1 MFEDEEDE
9 TEEEEIEPI
18 YLSGEYWFDDSGTAM
33 YADGDIGDMNH
44 EAYVQQSC
52 VSSVLSQ
59 FDIHDDSEYPSLE
72 NHEDEILE
80 TIVDS
85 MDIEDEE
92 EKHLKLQEL
101 ENDPASAIIDYL
113 EKNNFENASDA
124 VFIAYGSSRDAREFA
139 IKNWGWSRVHGKH
152 IEVQTLNS
160 ETLRN
165 IKRGIGNALEQ
176 EGRVFS
182 EEDWLAAELA
192 EYYIS
197 TYTGKRYSIKLGDM
211 GNPDNISDLEPV
223 IQSGKTAAGEQLR
236 DLDLKSMNQYYQDKG
251 VIGDSFKQFFHKLFL
266 ENSSKDIFYSWLSP
280 NGEFFKVIPPDT
292 HQEWAQKF
300 LVNPKGNVLDIM
312 FRKGWFRITRYGD
325 EIGCHNNFMRPSGK
339 PFKQLIDTALEN
351 NMSSVEWDNEDDSRI
366 IWTNSDY

>member
-1 MFEDEEDE
+1 MFDDEEE
-9 TEEEEIEPI
+9 IEEEIEPI
-18 YLSGEYWFDDSGTAM
+18 YLKGEYWFDDSGTAM
-33 YADGDIGDMNH
+33 YADGDVGDMNH
-44 EAYVQQSC
+44 EAYVQQYC
-52 VSSVLSQ
+52 VGSVLSQ

-72 NHEDEILE
+72 THEDEILE
-80 TIVDS
+80 QIVDNLN
-85 MDIEDEE
+85 IEDEE
-92 EKHLKLQEL
+92 KKYLEL
-101 ENDPASAIIDYL
+101 EELKNDPASAIIDYL
-113 EKNNFENASDA
+113 EKNNFENASDT

-165 IKRGIGNALEQ
+165 VKRGIENALEQ
-176 EGRVFS
+176 EGQVYS
-182 EEDWLAAELA
+182 KEDEIAAELA
-192 EYYIS
+192 EYFIS

-211 GNPDNISDLEPV
+211 SNPDNISDLEPI

-236 DLDLKSMNQYYQDKG
+236 NLDLKSMNSYYQDKG
-251 VIGDSFKQFFHKLFL
+251 VIGDSFKHFFHKIFL
-266 ENSSKDIFYSWLSP
+266 ESSGRDLFYSWLSP
-280 NGEFFKVIPPDT
+280 NGEFFKITSPDT

-300 LVNPKGNVLDIM
+300 LASNDNVLDTM

-325 EIGCHNNFMRPSGK
+325 EIGCHNNFIRPSGK

-351 NMSSVEWDNEDDSRI
+351 NMSSVEWDNEEDSKI